1 MTAMPGSDLRDD
13 VYYPES
19 DGKPMAETPL
29 HRDEMSELIFR
40 LRQHFATDPSV
51 YVSGN
56 MMMYY
61 EQGNPAACFSPD
73 VFVAMGAGD
82 GERRVYRLWA
92 EACGPTVVF
101 EVSSRSTSLEDEG
114 NKKVLCQ
121 RLKVQEYWLY
131 DPEGEYL
138 APRLQ
143 GYRLKAWH
151 YLPIAAE
158 ADGSLV
164 STALGVRLGLAGGLL
179 EVYDNASGAR
189 LLRTGETESARV
201 AAEEQAARERTARLA
216 AEGQVARE
224 QTARLAAEQ
233 QSKRERTARLAAEQQ
248 AISTL
253 AERAAAAET
262 EARRL
267 REELARLR
275 GDGGL

>member
-1 MTAMPGSDLRDD
+1 M
-13 VYYPES
+13 
-19 DGKPMAETPL
+19 
-29 HRDEMSELIFR
+29 
-40 LRQHFATDPSV
+40 

-121 RLKVQEYWLY
+121 RLGVQEYWLY

-143 GYRLKAWH
+143 GYRLKVWH

-158 ADGSLV
+158 VDGSLV
-164 STALGVRLGLAGGLL
+164 STALGVRLRLAGGLL
-179 EVYDNASGAR
+179 ELYDDASGAR
-189 LLRTGETESARV
+189 LLRTGETETARV
-201 AAEEQAARERTARLA
+201 AAQAQVARERTARLT
-216 AEGQVARE
+216 V
-224 QTARLAAEQ
+224 EQ
-233 QSKRERTARLAAEQQ
+233 QVGRERTARVTAEQQ
-248 AISTL
+248 ALSAL
-253 AERAAAAET
+253 AERAAADERAAAAET
-262 EARRL
+262 EALRL

-275 GDGGL
+275 GEGDP